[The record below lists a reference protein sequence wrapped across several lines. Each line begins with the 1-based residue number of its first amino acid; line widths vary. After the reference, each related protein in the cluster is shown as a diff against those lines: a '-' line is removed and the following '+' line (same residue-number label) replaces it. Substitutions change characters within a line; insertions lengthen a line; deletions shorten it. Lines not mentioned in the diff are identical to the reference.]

1 MKQVLG
7 YLIVFIG
14 TLTGTNLILGGFKKW
29 QKR

>member
-7 YLIVFIG
+7 YALVIIG

-29 QKR
+29 QKK